1 LPISCALG
9 GLLSAIAAAVLLFFV
24 GRLFGPKG
32 APISQRT
39 PPKPVPQDSVKEEVE
54 RELAI
59 EKEAREEK
67 KAVVEE
73 QQRDRDEYEK
83 QLEREQEEVEVE
95 RNHLIERI
103 RTQVRSLALQQ
114 IRLSL
119 FLSLP
124 PSLPPS
130 LSLSR
135 SCMRTI
141 TLRWRWTR
149 SAA

>member
-1 LPISCALG
+1 MDKTLVGMI
-9 GLLSAIAAAVLLFFV
+9 SAIAAAVLLFFA

-32 APISQRT
+32 APIAQRT

-83 QLEREQEEVEVE
+83 QLEREQQGADTPDKVAERMRNTGKEV
-95 RNHLIERI
+95 RR
-103 RTQVRSLALQQ
+103 
-114 IRLSL
+114 
-119 FLSLP
+119 
-124 PSLPPS
+124 
-130 LSLSR
+130 
-135 SCMRTI
+135 
-141 TLRWRWTR
+141 
-149 SAA
+149 